1 MDRRERIADEE
12 ETLRMAFD
20 SQLANLWTALPAIVT
35 AVDLGAMTLSAQPAL
50 RGEILQ
56 PSGEYVKTNMPVL
69 VDVPIVFPSAG
80 GFTLTLPI
88 AAGDEVLIIFAA
100 RCIDAWWQSG
110 GVQDQLEFRMHD
122 LSDGFAIPGPRS
134 QPKAIPSIS
143 STNVQLRSDDGA
155 TFLEI
160 TPSGAANV
168 TAPAGMT
175 FTTPTA
181 TFTGAVIIGGV
192 DMNGHTHGGVTP
204 GSGSTG
210 APQ

>member
-1 MDRRERIADEE
+1 MDRRELIGDEQ

-50 RGEILQ
+50 RGEMLQ
-56 PSGEYVKTNMPVL
+56 PSGEYVKTNLPVL

-80 GFTLTLPI
+80 GFTLTMPI
-88 AAGDEVLIIFAA
+88 KAGDEVLIVFAS

-110 GVQDQLEFRMHD
+110 GIQDQLEFRMHD
-122 LSDGFAIPGPRS
+122 LSDGFAIPSPHS
-134 QPKAIPSIS
+134 QPKVIPSIS
-143 STNVQLRSDDGA
+143 STNAQLRSDDGA

-160 TPSGAANV
+160 TPSGAVNV

-181 TFTGAVIIGGV
+181 TFTGSVFIGGV
-192 DMNGHTHGGVTP
+192 DMNGHTHGNVMA
-204 GSGSTG
+204 GSSSTG

>member
-1 MDRRERIADEE
+1 MDRRERIADDE

-20 SQLANLWTALPAIVT
+20 SQLANVWTALPAIVT
-35 AVDLGAMTLSAQPAL
+35 EVDLGAMTLSAQPAL

-56 PSGEYVKTNMPVL
+56 PSGEYVKTNLPVL

-80 GFTLTLPI
+80 GFTLTFPI
-88 AAGDEVLIIFAA
+88 TAGDEVLIIFAS

-110 GVQDQLEFRMHD
+110 GIQDQLEFRMHD
-122 LSDGFAIPGPRS
+122 LSDGFAIPGPHS
-134 QPKAIPSIS
+134 QPRVIPSIS
-143 STNVQLRSDDGA
+143 PTNAQLRSADGA

-160 TPSGAANV
+160 TPSGAVNV
-168 TAPAGMT
+168 TAPAGMM

-181 TFTGAVIIGGV
+181 TFSGAVIIGGV
-192 DMNGHTHGGVTP
+192 DMNGHAHGGVMP

-210 APQ
+210 GPQ